1 MSNDGPKGSHK
12 GASASSTVGAAPP
25 PRLISS
31 DSSDCSNCDGK
42 KIPSDELVCCFVCQ
56 QSFHALCFVLNAN
69 DTRKTYLKDNT
80 CSQTCLKHFK
90 QAQAAKNSSKHFGSF
105 VFVCDICLT
114 TKEQEKAKDVISHV
128 SNLEQKILSMESDLT
143 TIKNLLCENKSNA
156 LVATPQVI
164 QPENPWCDTER
175 VKKLRHPATMII
187 HDTSGEN
194 VPLKSLESIITNN
207 NIEANNTFKNRE
219 GNTVITLSSQQDRS
233 KLVNAIKEN
242 YPNSD
247 IRQPNEK
254 LPTISIA
261 GIKEDISSDTLR
273 DQILTVY
280 QEVKDLVDAGETFTV
295 LSVKQQRNYSGAN
308 KLYQASIRVS
318 NSIRKFIENRD
329 NYLSI
334 GLYRCKVYD
343 HFYIKRCN
351 RCQKY
356 GHYKAQ
362 CRATKPVC
370 AQCSGNHDTTD
381 CPEMSKPSFQ
391 PVCVNCFNAK
401 ENSQQ
406 HTHSAADRTCPT
418 YQSEQNKLKKSIS
431 YYAQKNF

>member
-1 MSNDGPKGSHK
+1 MSNKLK
-12 GASASSTVGAAPP
+12 QLRTVVS
-25 PRLISS
+25 I
-31 DSSDCSNCDGK
+31 
-42 KIPSDELVCCFVCQ
+42 
-56 QSFHALCFVLNAN
+56 
-69 DTRKTYLKDNT
+69 
-80 CSQTCLKHFK
+80 
-90 QAQAAKNSSKHFGSF
+90 
-105 VFVCDICLT
+105 VFVCDTCLT

-143 TIKNLLCENKSNA
+143 TIKNLLCESKSNS
-156 LVATPQVI
+156 LVATPQVV

-187 HDTSGEN
+187 HDTSGED
-194 VPLKSLESIITNN
+194 VPLASLESIITNN

-233 KLVNAIKEN
+233 KLVNAIREN
-242 YPNSD
+242 YPDSD

-261 GIKEDISSDTLR
+261 GIKEDISPDTLR
-273 DQILTVY
+273 DQILKVY
-280 QEVKDLVDAGETFTV
+280 QEVKDLVDAGETFNV
-295 LSVKQQRNYSGAN
+295 LSVKQQRNSSGVN
-308 KLYQASIRVS
+308 KLYQASVRVS

-343 HFYIKRCN
+343 HFYVKRCN

-362 CRATKPVC
+362 CQASKPVC
-370 AQCSGNHDTTD
+370 AQCSGNHDTTE

-391 PVCVNCFNAK
+391 PVCVNCFNSN

-418 YQSEQNKLKKSIS
+418 YQLEQNKLKKSIS